1 MYLDLKG
8 VVLGEIGT
16 IDNYTVPIP
25 AKLKVRLGVYL
36 DNLYCLRANK
46 FSVKKLKSKVAYL
59 IV

>member
-1 MYLDLKG
+1 M
-8 VVLGEIGT
+8 GEIGT

-46 FSVKKLKSKVAYL
+46 FSVKKLKSKVANL